1 MKLLNS
7 MKIKNSKLKI
17 LIVTGIYPPDI
28 GGPASYAKTLA
39 QQLSKNYDVKIITY
53 SSVRKYDQDKNYQFT
68 VKRVWKKNFWFF
80 RHAVYALKVFWACKN
95 SDIIYSL
102 STLNGSIPSLVGARI
117 FKKKFFIRIAGDYAW
132 QVAVEKNKSDLLID
146 DFQKS
151 KKTGWIGFLYKVQ
164 VGVCKSAD
172 QVIVP
177 SKYLAS
183 IVRGWG
189 VSADKIRVIYNGVDF
204 KSAGI
209 SQEEAKRKIGIY
221 GDIILSAGR
230 LVPWKGFR
238 MLIKIM
244 PRLSEI
250 SQLFRLVIVGDGP
263 DQKMLASMIK
273 NLGLERKVY
282 LVGRKSQEELA
293 IYLAAA
299 DMFVLNTG
307 YEGFSH
313 QILEAM
319 TANVP
324 VITTAVGGNKEIIR
338 QGENGFMVK
347 YQDEFNLVEA
357 IKSLWQ
363 NPELREEFKKEGEK
377 TAEHFSSE
385 KMFKETIKI
394 LTE

>member
-1 MKLLNS
+1 MKDTN
-7 MKIKNSKLKI
+7 KKI

-28 GGPASYAKTLA
+28 GGPASYARTLA
-39 QQLSKNYDVKIITY
+39 QRLSKDHKVKIITY
-53 SSVRKYDQDKNYQFT
+53 SSVRKFEEDKNYPFT
-68 VKRVWKKNFWFF
+68 VNRVWKKNFWFLK
-80 RHAVYALKVFWACKN
+80 HALFGTKVFFACKN

-102 STLNGSIPSLVGARI
+102 STLSGAIPTLVGAMFFR
-117 FKKKFFIRIAGDYAW
+117 KKFFIRVVGDYAW
-132 QVAVEKNKSDLLID
+132 QVAVEKNKTGLLID
-146 DFQKS
+146 DFQKA
-151 KKTGWIGFLYKVQ
+151 KKTGWIGFLHKIQ
-164 VGVCKSAD
+164 VRACKSAD
-172 QVIVP
+172 AVIVP
-177 SKYLAS
+177 SKYLAGV
-183 IVRGWG
+183 VRGWG
-189 VSADKIRVIYNGVDF
+189 ISGDKIKIIYNGVDF
-204 KSAGI
+204 KSSEI
-209 SQEEAKRKIGIY
+209 SQEEAKKKIGIY

-263 DQKMLASMIK
+263 DQKALESIVK

-282 LVGRKSQEELA
+282 LTGRKSQEELA
-293 IYLAAA
+293 VYLAAA

-319 TANVP
+319 TAGVP
-324 VITTAVGGNKEIIR
+324 VITTAIGGNKEVMR

-347 YQDEFNLVEA
+347 YQDEFNLIEA

-363 NPELREEFKKEGEK
+363 DPELREEFKKEGKK
-377 TAEHFSSE
+377 TAERFSSE
-385 KMFKETIKI
+385 KMFEETIQI
-394 LTE
+394 LNSKF

>member
-1 MKLLNS
+1 MQRMKS
-7 MKIKNSKLKI
+7 I
-17 LIVTGIYPPDI
+17 LIVTGIFSPDI
-28 GGPASYAKTLA
+28 GGPASYARTLA
-39 QQLSKNYDVKIITY
+39 QKLSKDYKVKVVTY
-53 SSVRKYDQDKNYQFT
+53 SSVRKHEQDKSYPFV
-68 VKRVWKKNFWFF
+68 VKRVWKKNIWVF
-80 RHAVYALKVFWACKN
+80 RHVVYFLNIFYACKN
-95 SDIIYSL
+95 ADTIYSL
-102 STLNGSIPSLVGARI
+102 STLNGAIPSSMGARF
-117 FKKKFFIRIAGDYAW
+117 FKKKFYLRIAGDYAW
-132 QVAVEKNKSDLLID
+132 QVAVEKNKTDLLID
-146 DFQKS
+146 DFQKT
-151 KKTGWIGFLYKVQ
+151 KKTGWIKFLHKTQ
-164 VGVCKSAD
+164 VRSCKNAD
-172 QVIVP
+172 EIIVP
-177 SKYLAS
+177 SKYLAG

-189 VSADKIRVIYNGVDF
+189 ISENKIKVIYNGVDF
-204 KSAGI
+204 KSADIG
-209 SQEEAKRKIGIY
+209 QEEAKKKIGIY

-263 DQKMLASMIK
+263 DQKMLESMIK

-313 QILEAM
+313 QILESM
-319 TANVP
+319 TVGVP

-338 QGENGFMVK
+338 QGENGFMIK

-357 IKSLWQ
+357 VKSLWQ
-363 NPELREEFKKEGEK
+363 NPELQEEFKKEGKK

-385 KMFKETIKI
+385 KMFEETVKV
-394 LTE
+394 LMN

>member
-1 MKLLNS
+1 MKDT
-7 MKIKNSKLKI
+7 KKKI

-28 GGPASYAKTLA
+28 GGPASYARTLA
-39 QQLSKNYDVKIITY
+39 QRLSKDHEVKIITY
-53 SSVRKYDQDKNYQFT
+53 SSVRKYEQDKNYPFT
-68 VKRVWKKNFWFF
+68 VKRIWKKIPWFL
-80 RHAVYALKVFWACKN
+80 RHAIYALKVFYACKN
-95 SDIIYSL
+95 SNIIYSL
-102 STLNGSIPSLVGARI
+102 STLNGAIPSLIGAR
-117 FKKKFFIRIAGDYAW
+117 FFRKKFFIRIAGDYAW
-132 QVAVEKNKSDLLID
+132 QVAVEKNKTSLLID
-146 DFQKS
+146 DFQKA
-151 KKTGWIGFLYKVQ
+151 KKTGWIGFLHKVQ
-164 VGVCKSAD
+164 FWACRKAD
-172 QVIVP
+172 EIIVP
-177 SKYLAS
+177 SKYLAG

-189 VSADKIRVIYNGVDF
+189 VSSDKIKVIYNGVDF
-204 KSAGI
+204 KGSDI
-209 SQEEAKRKIGIY
+209 SQEEAKKKIGIY

-263 DQKMLASMIK
+263 DKKMLESMIK

-293 IYLAAA
+293 LYLAAA
-299 DMFVLNTG
+299 NMFVLNSG

-319 TANVP
+319 TAGVP
-324 VITTAVGGNKEIIR
+324 VITTAVGGNKEVIR

-347 YQDEFNLVEA
+347 YQDEFNLIEA

-363 NPELREEFKKEGEK
+363 NTELREEFGKEGKK

-385 KMFKETIKI
+385 KMFDETVK
-394 LTE
+394 LLNS

>member
-1 MKLLNS
+1 M
-7 MKIKNSKLKI
+7 KNSLKKRI

-28 GGPASYAKTLA
+28 GGPASYARTLA
-39 QQLSKNYDVKIITY
+39 QRLSKDYEVKIITY
-53 SSVRKYDQDKNYQFT
+53 SSVRKYGQDKNYPFS
-68 VKRVWKKNFWFF
+68 VKRIWKKIPWFF
-80 RHAVYALKVFWACKN
+80 RHAVYAMKVFCACKN
-95 SDIIYSL
+95 NDIIYSL
-102 STLNGSIPSLVGARI
+102 STLNGAIPSLMGARF

-132 QVAVEKNKSDLLID
+132 QVAVEKNKTGLLID
-146 DFQKS
+146 DFQKA
-151 KKTGWIGFLYKVQ
+151 KKTGWIGFLHKVQ
-164 VGVCKSAD
+164 VWVCKKAD
-172 QVIVP
+172 VIIVP
-177 SKYLAS
+177 SEYLAS

-189 VSADKIRVIYNGVDF
+189 VSDDKIKVIYNGVDF
-204 KSAGI
+204 KCADI
-209 SQEEAKRKIGIY
+209 SQEEAKKKIGIY

-263 DQKMLASMIK
+263 DKKTLESMVK

-293 IYLAAA
+293 TYMAAA
-299 DMFVLNTG
+299 DVFVLNSG

-319 TANVP
+319 TAGVP
-324 VITTAVGGNKEIIR
+324 VIATAVGGNKEVIK

-347 YQDEFNLVEA
+347 YQDEFNLIEA

-363 NPELREEFKKEGEK
+363 NQGLQEEFKKEGKK
-377 TAEHFSSE
+377 TAENFSSE
-385 KMFKETIKI
+385 KMFEETVKI
-394 LTE
+394 LTQ